1 MTGGPVAPPVTL
13 ADIEAAAARIAG
25 RVRRTP
31 LIAAAPLTAPLAPV
45 PGDFDLSLKLENLQI
60 TGSFKPRGATNCLLQ
75 LDPDLVA
82 RGVIT
87 ASGGNHG
94 LGVAYAAR
102 QAGAPA
108 VIYLPEGTPQSKAD
122 GLAALGAEVVIAGG
136 VWSESNEA
144 ALARAEAEG
153 LAYLHAFADP
163 RVIAGQ
169 GTVGLE
175 ILDDAPDLDHV
186 IVAIGGGGLISG
198 IATALKARKPEIR
211 VSGVE
216 PVGAPTLTRSLDA
229 GQVVTLPEITT
240 AAGTLAPPHSA
251 QINLDIVADKVDEIV
266 LVDDE
271 EMREAA
277 RWLWFELGIAAELS
291 GAAAMAALLQG
302 RLDVAP
308 GARVC
313 ALVCGAGRD
322 GID

>member
-1 MTGGPVAPPVTL
+1 MTGQPVTL
-13 ADIEAAAARIAG
+13 SDIEAAAARIAG

-31 LIAAAPLTAPLAPV
+31 LIGAAPLAQQ
-45 PGDFDLSLKLENLQI
+45 PGEFDLSLKLENLQI

-75 LDPDLVA
+75 LDPALVA

-94 LGVAYAAR
+94 LAVAYVGR
-102 QAGAPA
+102 QAKTSA
-108 VIYLPEGTPQSKAD
+108 VIYLPEGTPQIKAD
-122 GLAALGAEVVIAGG
+122 GLAALGAEVVIEGK
-136 VWSESNEA
+136 VWNEANEA
-144 ALARAEAEG
+144 AMARADRDG
-153 LAYLHAFADP
+153 LAYLHPFADP

-175 ILDDAPDLDHV
+175 ILEDAPDLDHA

-198 IATALKARKPEIR
+198 VATALKARKPEIR

-216 PVGAPTLTRSLDA
+216 PVGAPALKRSLAA
-229 GQVVTLPEITT
+229 GRLVTLPEIATV
-240 AAGTLAPPHSA
+240 AGTLAPARSE
-251 QINLDIVADKVDEIV
+251 QINLDIIARTVDEIV

-271 EMREAA
+271 EMRDAA
-277 RWLWFELGIAAELS
+277 RWLWHELGIAAELS

-302 RLDVAP
+302 RVAVAP

-313 ALVCGAGRD
+313 VLVCGAGRD
-322 GID
+322 GFG

>member
-1 MTGGPVAPPVTL
+1 MTDCPVTL
-13 ADIEAAAARIAG
+13 TDIEAAAARIAG

-31 LIAAAPLTAPLAPV
+31 LIATTPLAPLAKP
-45 PGDFDLSLKLENLQI
+45 PGGLDLFLKLECLQI

-75 LDPDLVA
+75 LDPALVA

-102 QAGAPA
+102 QAGAPSI
-108 VIYLPEGTPQSKAD
+108 IYLPEGTPREKAD
-122 GLAALGAEVVIAGG
+122 KLDAWGAEVVIEGK
-136 VWSESNEA
+136 VWNESNNLA
-144 ALARAEAEG
+144 MARAEEDG

-175 ILDDAPDLDHV
+175 ILEDAPDLDHV

-198 IATALKARKPEIR
+198 VATALKALKPGIR

-216 PVGAPTLTRSLDA
+216 PVGAPALKRSLEA
-229 GQVVTLPEITT
+229 GELVTLPEITT
-240 AAGTLAPPHSA
+240 AAGTLAPARSA
-251 QINLDIVADKVDEIV
+251 QINLDIIARNVDEIV
-266 LVDDE
+266 LVEDG
-271 EMREAA
+271 EMRDAA

-291 GAAAMAALLQG
+291 GAAAMSALLQG
-302 RLDVAP
+302 RVAVEP

-313 ALVCGAGRD
+313 VLVCGAGRD
-322 GID
+322 GF

>member
-1 MTGGPVAPPVTL
+1 MTHQQVTL
-13 ADIEAAAARIAG
+13 TDIEAAAARIAG

-31 LIAAAPLTAPLAPV
+31 LIAAEPLAKP
-45 PGDFDLSLKLENLQI
+45 PGGLDLFLKLECLQI

-75 LDPDLVA
+75 LDPALVA

-102 QAGAPA
+102 QAGAPS
-108 VIYLPEGTPQSKAD
+108 IIFLPEGTPREKAD
-122 GLAALGAEVVIAGG
+122 KLDAWGAEVVIEGK
-136 VWSESNEA
+136 VWNESNNLA
-144 ALARAEAEG
+144 MARAEEDG

-175 ILDDAPDLDHV
+175 ILEDATDLDHV

-198 IATALKARKPEIR
+198 VATALKALKPGIR

-216 PVGAPTLTRSLDA
+216 PVGAPALKRSLEA
-229 GQVVTLPEITT
+229 GELVTLPEITT
-240 AAGTLAPPHSA
+240 AAGTLAPARSA
-251 QINLDIVADKVDEIV
+251 QINLDIIARNVDEIV
-266 LVDDE
+266 LVNDG
-271 EMREAA
+271 EMRDAA

-291 GAAAMAALLQG
+291 GAAAMSALLQG
-302 RLDVAP
+302 RVAVEP

-313 ALVCGAGRD
+313 VLVCGAGRD
-322 GID
+322 GF

>member
-31 LIAAAPLTAPLAPV
+31 LIAAAPLSQP
-45 PGDFDLSLKLENLQI
+45 PGDFELSLKLENLQI

-82 RGVIT
+82 RGVVT

-108 VIYLPEGTPQSKAD
+108 IIYLPEGTPQDKAD
-122 GLAALGAEVVIAGG
+122 RLQAWGAEVVIVGT
-136 VWSESNEA
+136 VWSESNET
-144 ALARAEAEG
+144 ALARADAEG

-216 PVGAPTLTRSLDA
+216 PVGAPTLTRSLEA

>member
-1 MTGGPVAPPVTL
+1 MTGPPVAYT
-13 ADIEAAAARIAG
+13 DIEAAAARIAG

-31 LIAAAPLTAPLAPV
+31 LIAAEPLAKP
-45 PGDFDLSLKLENLQI
+45 PGGLDLFLKLECLQI

-75 LDPDLVA
+75 LDPALVA

-102 QAGAPA
+102 QAGAPSI
-108 VIYLPEGTPQSKAD
+108 IYLPEGTPREKAD
-122 GLAALGAEVVIAGG
+122 KLDAWGAEVVIEGK
-136 VWSESNEA
+136 VWNESNNLA
-144 ALARAEAEG
+144 MARAEEDG

-175 ILDDAPDLDHV
+175 ILEDAPDLDHV

-198 IATALKARKPEIR
+198 VATALKALKPGIR

-216 PVGAPTLTRSLDA
+216 PVGAPALKRSLEA
-229 GQVVTLPEITT
+229 GELVTLPEITT
-240 AAGTLAPPHSA
+240 AAGTLAPARSA
-251 QINLDIVADKVDEIV
+251 QINLDIIARNVDEIV
-266 LVDDE
+266 LVEDG
-271 EMREAA
+271 EMRDAA

-291 GAAAMAALLQG
+291 GAAAMSALLQG
-302 RLDVAP
+302 RVAVEP

-313 ALVCGAGRD
+313 VLVCGAGRD
-322 GID
+322 GLD

>member
-1 MTGGPVAPPVTL
+1 VTDATVSL
-13 ADIEAAAARIAG
+13 ADIEAAAARLAG

-31 LIAAAPLTAPLAPV
+31 LMSAAPLAAP
-45 PGDFDLSLKLENLQI
+45 PGDFELFLKLECLQV

-75 LDPDLVA
+75 LDPALVA
-82 RGVIT
+82 RGVTT

-102 QAGAPA
+102 RAETPA
-108 VIYLPEGTPQSKAD
+108 AIYLPEGTPAEKAEK
-122 GLAALGAEVVIAGG
+122 LAAWGAEVVIAGK
-136 VWSESNEA
+136 VWNESNA
-144 ALARAEAEG
+144 LALARAEADG

-175 ILDDAPDLDHV
+175 ILDDAPELDHV
-186 IVAIGGGGLISG
+186 VVAIGGGGLISG
-198 IATALKARKPEIR
+198 VATALKARKPGIR

-216 PVGAPTLTRSLDA
+216 PVGAPALKRSLEA
-229 GQVVTLPEITT
+229 GALVTLAEIATT
-240 AAGTLAPPHSA
+240 AGTLAPLRSE
-251 QINLDIVADKVDEIV
+251 QINLDIIRRTVDEIV
-266 LVDDE
+266 LVDDD
-271 EMREAA
+271 EMRAAA

-313 ALVCGAGRD
+313 VLVCGAGRD

>member
-1 MTGGPVAPPVTL
+1 MTGPPVSL
-13 ADIEAAAARIAG
+13 SDIEAAARRIAG

-31 LIAAAPLTAPLAPV
+31 TIAAAPLAAP
-45 PGDFDLSLKLENLQI
+45 PGPFELFLKLENLQV

-75 LDPDLVA
+75 LDPALVA

-94 LGVAYAAR
+94 LAVAYAAR
-102 QAGAPA
+102 RAGAPA
-108 VIYLPEGTPQSKAD
+108 VIYLPAGTPRDKAER
-122 GLAALGAEVVIAGG
+122 LAALGAEVAIEGA
-136 VWSESNEA
+136 VWDEANRA
-144 ALARAEAEG
+144 ALARAERDG
-153 LAYLHAFADP
+153 LAYLHPFADP

-175 ILDDAPDLDHV
+175 ILADAPEVDHV

-198 IATALKARKPEIR
+198 VATAVKALKASIR

-216 PVGAPTLTRSLDA
+216 PVGAPTLTRSLEA
-229 GQVVTLPEITT
+229 GAPVALPEIAT
-240 AAGTLAPPHSA
+240 AAGTLAPARSEA
-251 QINLDIVADKVDEIV
+251 INLEIVARAVDEIV

-271 EMREAA
+271 EMRAAA
-277 RWLWFELGIAAELS
+277 RWLWAELGIAAELS

-322 GID
+322 GLD

>member
-1 MTGGPVAPPVTL
+1 MTGPPVSL
-13 ADIEAAAARIAG
+13 SDIEAAARRIAG

-31 LIAAAPLTAPLAPV
+31 TIAAAPLAAP
-45 PGDFDLSLKLENLQI
+45 PGPFELFLKLENQQV

-75 LDPDLVA
+75 LDPALVA

-94 LGVAYAAR
+94 LAVAYAAR
-102 QAGAPA
+102 RAGAPA
-108 VIYLPEGTPQSKAD
+108 VIYLPAGTPRDKAER
-122 GLAALGAEVVIAGG
+122 LAALGAEVAIEGA
-136 VWSESNEA
+136 VWDEANRA
-144 ALARAEAEG
+144 ALARAERDG
-153 LAYLHAFADP
+153 LAYLHPFADP

-175 ILDDAPDLDHV
+175 ILADAPEIDHV

-198 IATALKARKPEIR
+198 VATAVKALEASIR

-216 PVGAPTLTRSLDA
+216 PVGAPTLTRSLEA
-229 GQVVTLPEITT
+229 GAPVALAEIAT
-240 AAGTLAPPHSA
+240 AVGTLAPARSEA
-251 QINLDIVADKVDEIV
+251 INLEIVARAVDEIV

-271 EMREAA
+271 EMRAAA
-277 RWLWFELGIAAELS
+277 RWLWAELGIAAELS

-322 GID
+322 GLD

>member
-1 MTGGPVAPPVTL
+1 MTGPPVSL
-13 ADIEAAAARIAG
+13 SDIEAAARRIAG

-31 LIAAAPLTAPLAPV
+31 TIAAAPLAAP
-45 PGDFDLSLKLENLQI
+45 PGPFELFLKLENLQV

-75 LDPDLVA
+75 LDPALVA

-94 LGVAYAAR
+94 LAVAYAAR
-102 QAGAPA
+102 RAGAPA
-108 VIYLPEGTPQSKAD
+108 VIYLPEGTPRDKAER
-122 GLAALGAEVVIAGG
+122 LAALGAEVAIEGA
-136 VWSESNEA
+136 VWDEANRA
-144 ALARAEAEG
+144 ALARAERDG
-153 LAYLHAFADP
+153 LAYLHPFADP

-175 ILDDAPDLDHV
+175 ILADAPEIDHV

-198 IATALKARKPEIR
+198 VATAVKALKASIR

-216 PVGAPTLTRSLDA
+216 PVGAPTLTRSLEA
-229 GQVVTLPEITT
+229 GAPVALPEIAT
-240 AAGTLAPPHSA
+240 AAGTLAPARSEA
-251 QINLDIVADKVDEIV
+251 INLEIVARAVDEIV

-271 EMREAA
+271 EMRAAA
-277 RWLWFELGIAAELS
+277 RWLWAELGIAAELS

-322 GID
+322 GLD

>member
-1 MTGGPVAPPVTL
+1 MTGPPVSL
-13 ADIEAAAARIAG
+13 SDIEAAARRIAG

-31 LIAAAPLTAPLAPV
+31 TIAAAPLAAP
-45 PGDFDLSLKLENLQI
+45 PGPFELFLKLENLQV

-75 LDPDLVA
+75 LDPALVA

-94 LGVAYAAR
+94 LAVAYAAR
-102 QAGAPA
+102 RAGAPA
-108 VIYLPEGTPQSKAD
+108 VIYLPAGTPRDKAER
-122 GLAALGAEVVIAGG
+122 LAALGAEVAIEGA
-136 VWSESNEA
+136 VWDEANRA
-144 ALARAEAEG
+144 ALARAERDG
-153 LAYLHAFADP
+153 LAYLHPFADP

-175 ILDDAPDLDHV
+175 ILADAPEIDHV

-198 IATALKARKPEIR
+198 VATAVKALEASIR

-216 PVGAPTLTRSLDA
+216 PVGAPTLTRSLEA
-229 GQVVTLPEITT
+229 GAPVALPEIAT
-240 AAGTLAPPHSA
+240 AAGTLAPARSEA
-251 QINLDIVADKVDEIV
+251 INLEIVARAGDETV
-266 LVDDE
+266 LVADE
-271 EMREAA
+271 ARRAAA
-277 RWLWFELGIAAELS
+277 RWLWAELGSAAELS

-322 GID
+322 GLD

>member
-1 MTGGPVAPPVTL
+1 MTGPPVSL
-13 ADIEAAAARIAG
+13 SDIEAAARRIAG

-31 LIAAAPLTAPLAPV
+31 TIAAAPLAAP
-45 PGDFDLSLKLENLQI
+45 PGPFELFLKLENLQV

-75 LDPDLVA
+75 LDPALVA

-94 LGVAYAAR
+94 LAVAYAAR
-102 QAGAPA
+102 RAGAPA
-108 VIYLPEGTPQSKAD
+108 VIYLPAGTPRDKAER
-122 GLAALGAEVVIAGG
+122 LAALGAEVAIEGA
-136 VWSESNEA
+136 VWDEANRA
-144 ALARAEAEG
+144 ALARAERDG
-153 LAYLHAFADP
+153 LAYLHPFADP

-175 ILDDAPDLDHV
+175 ILADAPEVDHV

-198 IATALKARKPEIR
+198 VATAVKALEASIR

-216 PVGAPTLTRSLDA
+216 PVGAPTLTRSLEA
-229 GQVVTLPEITT
+229 GAPVALPEIAT
-240 AAGTLAPPHSA
+240 AAGTLAPARSEA
-251 QINLDIVADKVDEIV
+251 INLEIVARAVDEIV

-271 EMREAA
+271 EMRAAA
-277 RWLWFELGIAAELS
+277 RWLWAELGIAAELS

-322 GID
+322 GLD

>member
-1 MTGGPVAPPVTL
+1 MTGPPVSL
-13 ADIEAAAARIAG
+13 SDIEAAARRIAG

-31 LIAAAPLTAPLAPV
+31 TIATAPLAAP
-45 PGDFDLSLKLENLQI
+45 PGPFELFLKLENLQV

-75 LDPDLVA
+75 LDPALVA

-94 LGVAYAAR
+94 LAVAYAAR
-102 QAGAPA
+102 RAGAPA
-108 VIYLPEGTPQSKAD
+108 VIYLPAGTPRDKAER
-122 GLAALGAEVVIAGG
+122 LAALGAEVAIEGA
-136 VWSESNEA
+136 VWDEANRA
-144 ALARAEAEG
+144 ALARAERDG
-153 LAYLHAFADP
+153 LAYLHPFADP

-175 ILDDAPDLDHV
+175 ILADAPEVDHV

-198 IATALKARKPEIR
+198 VATAVKALKASIR

-216 PVGAPTLTRSLDA
+216 PVGAPTLTRSLEA
-229 GQVVTLPEITT
+229 GAPVALPEIAT
-240 AAGTLAPPHSA
+240 AAGTLAPARSEA
-251 QINLDIVADKVDEIV
+251 INLEIVARAVDEIV

-271 EMREAA
+271 EMRAAA
-277 RWLWFELGIAAELS
+277 RWLWAELGIAAELS

-322 GID
+322 GLD